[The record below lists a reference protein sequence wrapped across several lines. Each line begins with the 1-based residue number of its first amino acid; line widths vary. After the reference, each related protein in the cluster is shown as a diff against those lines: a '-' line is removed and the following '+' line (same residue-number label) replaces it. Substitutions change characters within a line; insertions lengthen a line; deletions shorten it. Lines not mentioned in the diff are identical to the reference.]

1 MIIDYNMSRDY
12 CSDWTAIHALRE
24 IVQNALDS
32 DKTYDCLASD
42 QGVNVLTKSVILSPQ
57 VFSMGVSQKN
67 GSDSIGK
74 YGEGFKIAMLVL
86 TRLGLEP
93 KIITGGYNVTGL
105 FRKHEFTG
113 IETFC
118 LDIEERTVPIYDTQF
133 LCLSNGIDLDE
144 LGKKVT
150 PFVDKNMDLPSD
162 IDIWQGRPGEIFV
175 NGLFVAKEDLV
186 FGYNFNPSKITLN
199 RDRNM
204 VDGVHWQLAKYF
216 ANLGVKKAELIFDL
230 IERDAPDVRDLSYRL
245 HDDKLQA
252 ELARLFYNKYGDGAE
267 IAKPGTSYYGG
278 SSNISCSSSASRV
291 YSKCGVKE
299 AKKVTDPDAPNE
311 VLNTWLE
318 ANRKKLRRDVRTSL
332 DSVITRAKGW
342 RKADI
347 Y

>member
-32 DKTYDCLASD
+32 DKSYDCLASE
-42 QGVNVLTKSVILSPQ
+42 QGINVLTNNVILHPQ

-86 TRLGLEP
+86 TRLGLKP
-93 KIITGGYNVTGL
+93 QIITGGYNVTGL

-118 LDIEERTVPIYDTQF
+118 LNIEERTVPIKDTQF
-133 LCLSNGIDLDE
+133 LCLSNGIDLEE
-144 LGKKVT
+144 LGQKVT
-150 PFVDKNMDLPSD
+150 PFVDKNMDLPAS

-175 NGLFVAKEDLV
+175 NGLFVAKDNLV
-186 FGYNFNPSKITLN
+186 FGYNFNPSKIILN

-204 VDGVHWQLAKYF
+204 VDGIHWQLADYF
-216 ANLGVKKAELIFDL
+216 NSLGVKHAELIFNL
-230 IERDAPDVRDLSYRL
+230 IERDAPDIRDLSYRL
-245 HDDKLQA
+245 HDDKLKT
-252 ELARLFYNKYGDGAE
+252 ELARLFYNKYGDDAKLS
-267 IAKPGTSYYGG
+267 KPGTTYYGG
-278 SSNISCSSSASRV
+278 SNNVSCGSSASRI
-291 YSKCGVKE
+291 YTKCGVEE
-299 AKKVTDPDAPNE
+299 AKKVTDKDAPSE
-311 VLNTWLE
+311 VLNTWME
-318 ANRKKLRRDVRTSL
+318 QNKKKLRRDVRTSL
-332 DSVITRAKGW
+332 DNVITRAKGW

-347 Y
+347 F

>member
-12 CSDWTAIHALRE
+12 CSDWTAINALRE
-24 IVQNALDS
+24 IVQNAIDS
-32 DKTYDCLASD
+32 DRLYDCLATE
-42 QGVNVLTKSVILSPQ
+42 QGINVLTNNVTLSPE

-118 LDIEERTVPIYDTQF
+118 LEIEERTVPIKDTQF
-133 LCLSNGIDLDE
+133 LCLSEGIDLTE
-144 LGKKVT
+144 LGNKVV
-150 PFVDKNMDLPSD
+150 PFVDKNMDLPAN

-175 NGLFVAKEDLV
+175 NGLYVAKDDLV

-204 VDGVHWQLAKYF
+204 VDGVHWQLAGYY
-216 ANLGVKKAELIFDL
+216 ADLRVNKADVIFDL
-230 IERDAPDVRDLSYRL
+230 LERDAPDVRDLGYRL
-245 HDDKLQA
+245 HNAELKA
-252 ELARLFYNKYGDGAE
+252 ELARLFFNRYGDGAQ
-267 IAKPGTSYYGG
+267 IAKPGTSYIGG
-278 SSNISCSSSASRV
+278 SRGISVSSSAGRV
-291 YSKCGVKE
+291 YSKCGIEE
-299 AKKVTDPDAPNE
+299 AKKVVDVDAPDV

-318 ANRKKLRRDVRTSL
+318 ANKKRLRRDVRTSL
-332 DSVITRAKGW
+332 DTVITRAKGW
-342 RKADI
+342 RKADLM
-347 Y
+347 

>member
-1 MIIDYNMSRDY
+1 MLIDYNMSRDY

-32 DKTYDCLASD
+32 DKTYNCLATD
-42 QGVNVLTKSVILSPQ
+42 QGINVLTERVILSPQ

-93 KIITGGYNVTGL
+93 QIITGGYNVTGL

-113 IETFC
+113 VETFC
-118 LDIEERTVPIYDTQF
+118 LDIEERTVPINDTQF
-133 LCLSNGIDLDE
+133 LCLSDGIDLDE
-144 LGKKVT
+144 LGQKVV
-150 PFVDKNMDLPSD
+150 PFVDKNMDLPSN

-186 FGYNFNPSKITLN
+186 FGYNFAPSKIKLN

-204 VDGVHWQLAKYF
+204 VDGVHWQLAEYY
-216 ANLGVKKAELIFDL
+216 AGLGVSKAQIIFDL
-230 IERDAPDVRDLSYRL
+230 IERDAPDIKDLSYRL
-245 HDDKLQA
+245 HDDKLKA
-252 ELARLFYNKYGDGAE
+252 ELARLFYNKYGEGAE

-278 SSNISCSSSASRV
+278 SSNVSCSSSASRV
-291 YSKCGVKE
+291 YSRCGVKE
-299 AKKVTDPDAPNE
+299 AKKVIDKDAPNE
-311 VLNTWLE
+311 VLSTWLTE
-318 ANRKKLRRDVRTSL
+318 NKKKLRRDVRVSL
-332 DSVITRAKGW
+332 DTVITRAKGW